1 MRQRRDPCLLAQH
14 SDLVPRVL
22 QLPPGGRTLLM
33 RRRQRS
39 VALLTQR
46 RQRGL
51 ALLAQ
56 RCQRSVALLAL
67 CRHGGLALLA
77 RGRQRSLGV
86 RRAPPLVR
94 QLGLGRLQGAAQ
106 AFTRV
111 GRSHNEGIQGRVLTG
126 RSRTGAGCAGRPD
139 PARNAKSHWRARAMQ
154 QRGAH
159 L

>member
-67 CRHGGLALLA
+67 RRQGGLALLA

-139 PARNAKSHWRARAMQ
+139 PARNAKSHRRARAIQ
-154 QRGAH
+154 
-159 L
+159 